1 MILFPN
7 NILDGLIY
15 INNLYEQINIK
26 NGDMIQQKRRNIN
39 CYTETFIY
47 YYINFTLLVKLLDIS

>member
-1 MILFPN
+1 MILF
-7 NILDGLIY
+7 NIFNI

-47 YYINFTLLVKLLDIS
+47 YYINFTLFVKLLDIS

>member
-1 MILFPN
+1 MILF
-7 NILDGLIY
+7 NIFNI

-26 NGDMIQQKRRNIN
+26 NGDMIQQKCRNIN

-47 YYINFTLLVKLLDIS
+47 YYINFTLFVKLLDIS